1 MVKDSVKFLVDTM
14 LKQEREEEERLDKVE
29 VEQESAIIDKEG
41 TEETI
46 KIHANDNLKNQQ
58 SSSICWYC

>member
-29 VEQESAIIDKEG
+29 VEQESAIFDKEEA
-41 TEETI
+41 EETI